1 MDEATRAKAMEPF
14 FTTKG
19 IGKGTGLGLS
29 MVHGL
34 TAQSGGAM
42 DIASEVG
49 KGTVITLWLPR
60 ATEADVMRSLPM
72 AEAVVETTPRPAL
85 RILLVDDDVLVSMN
99 TANMLI
105 DLGHDVLEAHSGVHA
120 LRMLES
126 EGAFDAV
133 ITDYAMP
140 GMNGLEL
147 ATKITTGH
155 PQMLVILAT
164 GYAELPTESSF
175 AFPRL
180 SKPYTQE
187 QLAEA
192 LKRGTEL
199 N

>member
-1 MDEATRAKAMEPF
+1 
-14 FTTKG
+14 
-19 IGKGTGLGLS
+19 
-29 MVHGL
+29 
-34 TAQSGGAM
+34 M

-60 ATEADVMRSLPM
+60 ARAADVVRGLPM
-72 AEAVVETTPRPAL
+72 PEAVVETTPRPGL

-126 EGAFDAV
+126 EGTFDAV

-147 ATKITTGH
+147 ATKINSKH

-164 GYAELPTESSF
+164 GYAELPTELSL

-192 LKRGTEL
+192 LERDIGSK
-199 N
+199 

>member
-1 MDEATRAKAMEPF
+1 
-14 FTTKG
+14 
-19 IGKGTGLGLS
+19 
-29 MVHGL
+29 
-34 TAQSGGAM
+34 
-42 DIASEVG
+42 
-49 KGTVITLWLPR
+49 
-60 ATEADVMRSLPM
+60 MRSLPM
-72 AEAVVETTPRPAL
+72 AEAVVETAPRPAL

-126 EGAFDAV
+126 EGDFDAV

-147 ATKITTGH
+147 ATKITTRH

-164 GYAELPTESSF
+164 GYAELPTESSV

-187 QLAEA
+187 QLAAA

-199 N
+199 H

>member
-1 MDEATRAKAMEPF
+1 M
-14 FTTKG
+14 
-19 IGKGTGLGLS
+19 GLS

-49 KGTVITLWLPR
+49 RGTVITLWLPR
-60 ATEADVMRSLPM
+60 ASGADVVRSPM
-72 AEAVVETTPRPAL
+72 PEVVVETAPRPAL

-147 ATKITTGH
+147 ATRITTGN
-155 PQMLVILAT
+155 PRMLVILAT

-192 LKRGTEL
+192 LERGAAL